1 MRMPFGTIN
10 QPINFMSKKNLTS
23 AFLILLLIT
32 GNLRSATF
40 NIEISVGGVDSLFP
54 EASKGVLIVD
64 TAGDGFDF
72 TSNSTL
78 LLNGSEST
86 VGSKFGND
94 DTVVLANLQTV
105 PFPEIGRGFNVPS
118 TELNTESFNANLK
131 SGDKVA
137 LVWFPEGNSTA
148 GKAYS
153 YYTSNITN
161 NGTIAFVTP
170 EDGSTD
176 SIVAVGIIPTQ
187 SGKILATPTPVA
199 PAPSGAPASSGGGGG
214 GSQSAPAKKGKGA
227 QKSSASKAA
236 NSKSKSSSGGSA
248 KKSGRGSVKKSGGKK
263 SKKK

>member
-1 MRMPFGTIN
+1 MPFGTIN
-10 QPINFMSKKNLTS
+10 QPTNFMSKKNLTS

-40 NIEISVGGVDSLFP
+40 NIEISVGGADSLFP
-54 EASKGVLIVD
+54 EASKGLLIVD

-105 PFPEIGRGFNVPS
+105 PFPEIGRGFNVAV
-118 TELNTESFNANLK
+118 TELNTGSFNENLK

-148 GKAYS
+148 GKAYY

-176 SIVAVGIIPTQ
+176 SIVAVGIRPTQ
-187 SGKILATPTPVA
+187 SGKILATPTPTQGG
-199 PAPSGAPASSGGGGG
+199 PGPSGAPSSGGGGG
-214 GSQSAPAKKGKGA
+214 PSVQKSKKSKKGGSGSAKKSSDSSKKSAGK
-227 QKSSASKAA
+227 K
-236 NSKSKSSSGGSA
+236 SSGGSA
-248 KKSGRGSVKKSGGKK
+248 KKSGAKKA
-263 SKKK
+263 KKK

>member
-1 MRMPFGTIN
+1 
-10 QPINFMSKKNLTS
+10 MSKKNLTS

-40 NIEISVGGVDSLFP
+40 NIEISVGGADSLFP

-105 PFPEIGRGFNVPS
+105 PFPEIGRGFNVAV
-118 TELNTESFNANLK
+118 TELNTGSFNENLK

-153 YYTSNITN
+153 YYTSNTTN
-161 NGTIAFVTP
+161 NGTIAFVIS

-187 SGKILATPTPVA
+187 SGKILATNQGGTGSSASPG
-199 PAPSGAPASSGGGGG
+199 SGGGGSSGGGGG
-214 GSQSAPAKKGKGA
+214 GGSELQKSKKSKKGG
-227 QKSSASKAA
+227 S
-236 NSKSKSSSGGSA
+236 GSA
-248 KKSGRGSVKKSGGKK
+248 KKSGDSSKKSAVKKSSKK
-263 SKKK
+263 SKKSGAKQAKKK

>member
-1 MRMPFGTIN
+1 
-10 QPINFMSKKNLTS
+10 MSKNILTS
-23 AFLILLLIT
+23 AFLILLLIS

-40 NIEISVGGVDSLFP
+40 NIEISVGGADSLFP

-78 LLNGSEST
+78 LLNGSESN

-94 DTVVLANLQTV
+94 DTVLLANLRTV
-105 PFPEIGRGFNVPS
+105 PFPEIGRGFNVPT
-118 TELNTESFNANLK
+118 TELNTGSFNANLK

-153 YYTSNITN
+153 YYSSNITN

-187 SGKILATPTPVA
+187 TGKILATNQGGTGLSA
-199 PAPSGAPASSGGGGG
+199 SSGSGGGGG
-214 GSQSAPAKKGKGA
+214 GGGSGGGGSEIQKSKKSKKGG
-227 QKSSASKAA
+227 S
-236 NSKSKSSSGGSA
+236 GSA
-248 KKSGRGSVKKSGGKK
+248 KKSSDSSKKSANKKSSKK
-263 SKKK
+263 SKKSSAKKAKKK

>member
-1 MRMPFGTIN
+1 
-10 QPINFMSKKNLTS
+10 MSKNILTS
-23 AFLILLLIT
+23 AFLFLLLIT
-32 GNLRSATF
+32 GNLRSAIF

-54 EASKGVLIVD
+54 QASKGVLMVD

-72 TSNSTL
+72 ISNSTI

-94 DTVVLANLQTV
+94 DMVVLANLQTV
-105 PFPEIGRGFNVPS
+105 PFPEIGRGFNVPA
-118 TELNTESFNANLK
+118 TELNTESFNENLK

-187 SGKILATPTPVA
+187 SGKILAMPNQGGA
-199 PAPSGAPASSGGGGG
+199 GSSASPSSGGGGGG
-214 GSQSAPAKKGKGA
+214 GSQSEPVKKGKRSK
-227 QKSSASKAA
+227 KSTASKSAKA
-236 NSKSKSSSGGSA
+236 KSKSGSGGGAKKSSGGSA
-248 KKSGRGSVKKSGGKK
+248 KKSGAKQA
-263 SKKK
+263 KKK

>member
-1 MRMPFGTIN
+1 
-10 QPINFMSKKNLTS
+10 MSKKNLTS

-40 NIEISVGGVDSLFP
+40 NIEISVGGADSLFP
-54 EASKGVLIVD
+54 EASKGLLIVD

-105 PFPEIGRGFNVPS
+105 PFPEIGRGFNVAV
-118 TELNTESFNANLK
+118 TELNTGSFNENLK

-161 NGTIAFVTP
+161 NGTIAFVIP

-176 SIVAVGIIPTQ
+176 SIVAVGIIIPTE

-214 GSQSAPAKKGKGA
+214 GGGGGSQSAPAKKGKGSK
-227 QKSSASKAA
+227 KSTASKSAKA
-236 NSKSKSSSGGSA
+236 KSKSGSGGGAKKSSGGGA
-248 KKSGRGSVKKSGGKK
+248 KKSGAKQA
-263 SKKK
+263 KKK

>member
-1 MRMPFGTIN
+1 LEQSTNLLILCP
-10 QPINFMSKKNLTS
+10 KKNLTS
-23 AFLILLLIT
+23 AFLVLLLIS

-40 NIEISVGGVDSLFP
+40 NIEISVGGADSLFP
-54 EASKGVLIVD
+54 EASKGALIVD

-94 DTVVLANLQTV
+94 DTVVLSNLQTV
-105 PFPEIGRGFNVPS
+105 PFPEIGRGFNIAA
-118 TELNTESFNANLK
+118 TKLNTGSFNENLK

-137 LVWFPEGNSTA
+137 LVWFPEGKSTA

-187 SGKILATPTPVA
+187 SGKILAAPTPGGTGSSA
-199 PAPSGAPASSGGGGG
+199 SPSSGGGGG
-214 GSQSAPAKKGKGA
+214 GGSPEIKKSKKSKKGG
-227 QKSSASKAA
+227 S
-236 NSKSKSSSGGSA
+236 GSA
-248 KKSGRGSVKKSGGKK
+248 KKSGDSSKKSAFKKSSKK
-263 SKKK
+263 SKKSGAKKAKKK

>member
-1 MRMPFGTIN
+1 MRMLFGTIN
-10 QPINFMSKKNLTS
+10 QPTNLMSKNILTS
-23 AFLILLLIT
+23 AFLFLLLIT

-40 NIEISVGGVDSLFP
+40 NIEISVGGAASLFP
-54 EASKGVLIVD
+54 ETSKGVVIVD

-105 PFPEIGRGFNVPS
+105 PFPEIGRGFNVAA
-118 TELNTESFNANLK
+118 TELNTEAFNENFK
-131 SGDKVA
+131 SGDTVA

-170 EDGSTD
+170 EDGSSD

-187 SGKILATPTPVA
+187 SGKIQVA
-199 PAPSGAPASSGGGGG
+199 GGGSSASPGSGGGSGGGGG
-214 GSQSAPAKKGKGA
+214 GSEIQKSKKSKKGGSGSAKKSSDSSKKSAGK
-227 QKSSASKAA
+227 K
-236 NSKSKSSSGGSA
+236 SSGGSA
-248 KKSGRGSVKKSGGKK
+248 KKSGAKKA
-263 SKKK
+263 KKK